1 MIDSS
6 RSKND
11 SIQVQTADTGAP
23 YLMLAVDQV
32 AQVRVLFDGVG
43 LPYTIDERKTTAV
56 GEEPLVA
63 LMFENQVSVE
73 EIQAVLDGI
82 DKHLA

>member
-1 MIDSS
+1 MIDES

-23 YLMLAVDQV
+23 YLMLAADQV

-43 LPYTIDERKTTAV
+43 LPYTIDERQAISD

-63 LMFENQVSVE
+63 LVFDDKANVD
-73 EIQAVLDGI
+73 EIQGLLDGI